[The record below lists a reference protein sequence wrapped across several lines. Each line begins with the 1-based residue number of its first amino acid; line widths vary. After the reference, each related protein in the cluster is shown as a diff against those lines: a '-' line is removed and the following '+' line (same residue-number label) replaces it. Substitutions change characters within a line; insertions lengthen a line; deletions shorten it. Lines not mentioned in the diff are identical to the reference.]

1 MWRVNHAMSIPMIV
15 ISTCLFSVSV
25 AYITLVFN
33 FNKLRDQYQK
43 IFVDMMLLEKLIDSI
58 EESKVKSDESVHKE
72 NFIKF
77 ISDSRD
83 WAYQYIEDVQA
94 GLKHFIDET
103 APEIQYFR
111 DYSDTMALAP
121 NYYSMKKIS
130 EEYDKLKELLPSDEE
145 VKWKTFYCQH

>member
-1 MWRVNHAMSIPMIV
+1 MSISMIV
-15 ISTCLFSVSV
+15 ILGCLFSLSV
-25 AYITLVFN
+25 AYLTLFYRFTKIRN
-33 FNKLRDQYQK
+33 QYQGLFLDLAVLSKTIDELENSK
-43 IFVDMMLLEKLIDSI
+43 INL
-58 EESKVKSDESVHKE
+58 DESVHKE

-83 WAYQYIEDVQA
+83 WAYEYIEEVQA

-103 APEIQYFR
+103 APEINYFR

-130 EEYDKLKELLPSDEE
+130 EEYEKLKALLPIEE
-145 VKWKTFYCQH
+145 ESK

>member
-1 MWRVNHAMSIPMIV
+1 MSISLIIV
-15 ISTCLFSVSV
+15 STCLFSLSV
-25 AYITLVFN
+25 AYISLFYN
-33 FNKLRDQYQK
+33 FVKIRNQYQEMF
-43 IFVDMMLLEKLIDSI
+43 IDMMVLEKLMGEAEGSRIQ
-58 EESKVKSDESVHKE
+58 SDESVHKE

-83 WAYQYIEDVQA
+83 WAYEYIEEVQT
-94 GLKHFIDET
+94 GLKHFINET

-145 VKWKTFYCQH
+145 VK

>member
-1 MWRVNHAMSIPMIV
+1 MWRVNNTMSIAVIV
-15 ISTCLFSVSV
+15 LSTCLFSVSV
-25 AYITLVFN
+25 AYLTLAYN
-33 FNKLRDQYQK
+33 FNKVRGQYQQLF
-43 IFVDMMLLEKLIDSI
+43 IDMMLLEKLINEIEDSKI
-58 EESKVKSDESVHKE
+58 NSDESVHKE

-145 VKWKTFYCQH
+145 VK

>member
-1 MWRVNHAMSIPMIV
+1 MSTQV
-15 ISTCLFSVSV
+15 IILSVSLFSVSA
-25 AYITLVFN
+25 AYLVMIN
-33 FNKLRDQYQK
+33 SFNKLRSQYQK
-43 IFVDMMLLEKLIDSI
+43 LFVDMMLLEKLIGEI
-58 EESKVKSDESVHKE
+58 ESSKIQSDESVHKE

-83 WAYQYIEDVQA
+83 WAYAYIEEVQT

-130 EEYDKLKELLPSDEE
+130 EEYDKLKKLLPEE
-145 VKWKTFYCQH
+145 EIK

>member
-1 MWRVNHAMSIPMIV
+1 MSIQVIV
-15 ISTCLFSVSV
+15 LSVSLFSISA
-25 AYITLVFN
+25 AYLVMVN
-33 FNKLRDQYQK
+33 SFNKLRSQYQK
-43 IFVDMMLLEKLIDSI
+43 LFVDMMLLEKLIGEI
-58 EESKVKSDESVHKE
+58 ESSKIQSDESVHKE

-83 WAYQYIEDVQA
+83 WAYSYIEEVQA

-130 EEYDKLKELLPSDEE
+130 EEYEKLKALLPEE
-145 VKWKTFYCQH
+145 EEIK

>member
-1 MWRVNHAMSIPMIV
+1 M
-15 ISTCLFSVSV
+15 SV
-25 AYITLVFN
+25 AYITLFYRFVKIRN
-33 FNKLRDQYQK
+33 QYQGLFIDLAVLSKTIDDLESSK
-43 IFVDMMLLEKLIDSI
+43 INL
-58 EESKVKSDESVHKE
+58 DESVHKE

-83 WAYQYIEDVQA
+83 WAYEYIEEVQA

-103 APEIQYFR
+103 APEINYFR

-130 EEYDKLKELLPSDEE
+130 EEYEKLKTLLPIEE
-145 VKWKTFYCQH
+145 EAK